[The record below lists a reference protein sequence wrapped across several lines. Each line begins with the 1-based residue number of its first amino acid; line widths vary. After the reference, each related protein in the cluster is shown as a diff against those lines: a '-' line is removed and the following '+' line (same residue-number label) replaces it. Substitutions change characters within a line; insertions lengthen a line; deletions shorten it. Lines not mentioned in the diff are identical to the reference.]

1 MPLVSTKQMLAE
13 AVTGRY
19 AVAAFNVENLEMIQ
33 TVLAKAEEM
42 RAPVILQTT
51 PSTLRYASP
60 TDFFAMTQAEAS
72 KLSIPVALHLDHG
85 SSYELCCQTLRAG
98 YTSVMRDGSKEALEQ
113 NIALTR
119 EVVRMCA
126 PCDVPVEGEL
136 GRVGGKEDDTVSN
149 ENTYTDP
156 NEAVLFAAET
166 GVSSLAIGVGTAHG
180 VYKEKPILSVE
191 TVEKVRSV
199 LPELPLV
206 LHGASGLEDE
216 SISACIRAGIN
227 KVNFATELRQAYT
240 TAVSTFLKENPSA
253 FDPKKYGDAARKEV
267 AKVVEHR
274 ILVCDCQ
281 GRY

>member
-1 MPLVSTKQMLAE
+1 MPLTSTKQMLTDALI
-13 AVTGRY
+13 GHY

-60 TDFFAMTQAEAS
+60 TDFLAMVQAEAS
-72 KLSIPVALHLDHG
+72 KLTIPIALHLDHG

-98 YTSVMRDGSKEALEQ
+98 YTSIMRDGSKENLEK

-126 PCDVPVEGEL
+126 PCNVPVEGEL
-136 GRVGGKEDDTVSN
+136 GRVGGKEDDNQST

-156 NEAVLFAAET
+156 NEAILFANET

-180 VYKEKPILSVE
+180 VYKEKPVLSVE
-191 TVEKVRSV
+191 TVKKVRSA

-216 SISACIRAGIN
+216 SIIACIRAGIN

-240 TAVSTFLKENPSA
+240 TAVSAFLKENPSV
-253 FDPKKYGDAARKEV
+253 FDPKKYGDAARKSV
-267 AKVVEHR
+267 AQVVEHR
-274 ILVCDCQ
+274 MRVCGCH